1 MTSTTGRGGVAGSSA
16 LMFSGTLVSR
26 LLGMVRSPLLLGAA
40 IGANLGASDAFAIAN
55 KLPNVIYLL
64 IAGGVLN
71 AVLVPA
77 LVRAMTRDD
86 DGGQTYANRLITV
99 FGVGLAAVTAV
110 LTVAAHLLVRL
121 YAGSLPPEWFDI
133 AVAFAY
139 WTVPQLFFYGMYTML
154 GQVLNARGIFGP
166 YMWAPALNNVV
177 AIAGLCVYL
186 WVYGTAGTS
195 NAAEA
200 AAWDAGRIA
209 LLAGTATL
217 GIVAQAL
224 VLAVPLYRSGFRY
237 RFDLTLRGS
246 GLGRASRTATWVFAA
261 VLVSQVS
268 NILVT
273 RAAAGARQRATTDGL
288 PALDVA
294 GNQAYDNAYLL
305 YSLPTSLVVV
315 SLVTALF
322 TRMSTNAATGETAKV
337 RDDTSLALRVVGVFT
352 AFVAPAM
359 AVLAL
364 PLTRILN
371 AAVTYPEV
379 RSIAIVLACMVAGL
393 VPVGAWTVLQRVY
406 YAFEAARH
414 LFWIQVPT
422 IAVLA
427 VGALVATRVE
437 PHWTVPVVG
446 LSMALSNSLGVL
458 LAYQQ
463 LGAYVPGLD
472 VRRVAGSYLRVTL
485 AAVPAVLVG
494 WAVLHWW
501 GTSAEM
507 GVLGAVW
514 RTLAVGALM
523 GVLYLVGLR
532 VARVE
537 ELWTVAAPLLRIVAV
552 VGRRVPGPI
561 GRLLARAPRLADR
574 APRPRG
580 GSGTASA
587 EERDTAD

>member
-1 MTSTTGRGGVAGSSA
+1 
-16 LMFSGTLVSR
+16 MFSGTLVSR
-26 LLGMVRSPLLLGAA
+26 LLGMVRSPLLMGAA

-71 AVLVPA
+71 AILVPA

-86 DGGQTYANRLITV
+86 DGGQGYANRLLTV
-99 FGVGLAAVTAV
+99 YGVGLLAVTAV
-110 LTVAAHLLVRL
+110 LTAAAHFLVWL

-154 GQVLNARGIFGP
+154 GQVLNARGVFGP

-177 AIAGLCVYL
+177 AIAGLALYL

-195 NAAEA
+195 HAGDA
-200 AAWDAGRIA
+200 AAWGPGRIA

-224 VLAVPLYRSGFRY
+224 VLVIPLRRSGFRY
-237 RFDLTLRGS
+237 RFDFRLRGS
-246 GLGRASRTATWVFAA
+246 GLGGASRTATWVFAA
-261 VLVSQVS
+261 VLVGQVS
-268 NILVT
+268 NILVSQ
-273 RAAAGARQRATTDGL
+273 AAAGARHRATTDGMA
-288 PALDVA
+288 ALDVA

-322 TRMSTNAATGETAKV
+322 TRMSVNAATGATVKV

-352 AFVAPAM
+352 VFVAPAL

-422 IAVLA
+422 VVVLA
-427 VGALVATRVE
+427 AGALLAMRVE
-437 PHWTVPVVG
+437 PHWTVPVIG
-446 LSMALSNSLGVL
+446 LSMAASNTLGVL

-463 LGAYVPGLD
+463 LRQYVPDIDAG
-472 VRRVAGSYLRVTL
+472 RVARTYLRVT
-485 AAVPAVLVG
+485 AATVPAALVG
-494 WAVLHWW
+494 WGVLHLW
-501 GTSAEM
+501 GTSARM
-507 GVLGAVW
+507 DVLGAIL
-514 RTLAVGALM
+514 RSLAVGLLM
-523 GVLYLVGLR
+523 VVLYLVAL
-532 VARVE
+532 VVLRVE
-537 ELWTVAAPLLRIVAV
+537 ELWTIAAPALRLVGV
-552 VGRRVPGPI
+552 LGRRVPGPL
-561 GRLLARAPRLADR
+561 GRWLARAPRLADR
-574 APRPRG
+574 GRPRG
-580 GSGTASA
+580 
-587 EERDTAD
+587 